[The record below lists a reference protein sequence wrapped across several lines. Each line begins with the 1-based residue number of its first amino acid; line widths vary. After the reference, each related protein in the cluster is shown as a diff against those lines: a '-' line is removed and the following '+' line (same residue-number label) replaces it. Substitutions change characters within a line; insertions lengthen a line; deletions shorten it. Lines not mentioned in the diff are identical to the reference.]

1 MGPVWRGVMKRNER
15 AVMFYNGAGC
25 PIGNG
30 LGRTYLYL
38 PPRTSRWQKPFVKF
52 TIFCLFLFA
61 VASTYKFND
70 IIAEKNAKCQDETLY
85 TINF

>member
-38 PPRTSRWQKPFVKF
+38 PPKSSQWQKPFVKF
-52 TIFCLFLFA
+52 TIFCVFLFA
-61 VASTYKFND
+61 VAYR
-70 IIAEKNAKCQDETLY
+70 IQVQ
-85 TINF
+85 

>member
-38 PPRTSRWQKPFVKF
+38 PSRTSRWQKPFVKF
-52 TIFCLFLFA
+52 TICCVFYLMLLIE
-61 VASTYKFND
+61 YRFND
-70 IIAEKNAKCQDETLY
+70 IIVETS
-85 TINF
+85 